1 MTKPLAIGVAGLGTV
16 GAGVL
21 ALLRDNAATVAAR
34 AGRPIAVTA
43 VSSRDRTKDR
53 GVSLAGL
60 RWYEDPV
67 ALAHD
72 PNVDIVVETIGGTEG
87 PPADLVRAAL
97 SAGKPVVTANK
108 ALLATHGAELGRLAE
123 SRGVPLMYEAA
134 VAGGIPAIKAIREGL
149 AANDIS
155 RVLGILNGTCNYI
168 LTTMRERGREFAE
181 ALAEAQKLGYA
192 EADPSFDVDGI
203 DAAHKLAILAAL
215 AFGRPVDFGA
225 VHVEGIRSVSALD
238 IVLAGELG
246 YRIKLLG
253 IARRTEAG
261 IETRVH
267 PCMVPVAHPIAR
279 VDGVFNAVVAEGD
292 FVGRVVLEGRGAGA
306 GPTASAIAADLIDI
320 ARGRHTPV
328 WGVSEAA
335 LSALPA
341 IPMAKRVGAY
351 YLRLMVLDRPGV
363 IADVTA
369 ALRDHQISLES
380 MLQRGRSPGE
390 AVPVVVTTHDCEEA
404 QMRAALARIEA
415 LGTVV
420 EKPALIRIENLA

>member
-1 MTKPLAIGVAGLGTV
+1 MTKPLSVAVAGLGTV

-21 ALLRDNAATVAAR
+21 TLLRDNAATVAAR

-43 VSSRDRTKDR
+43 VSARDRMRDR
-53 GVSLAGL
+53 GVSIAGL
-60 RWYEDPV
+60 RWYDDPV
-67 ALAHD
+67 ALAGD
-72 PNVDIVVETIGGTEG
+72 PGVDVVVETIGGTEG
-87 PPADLVRAAL
+87 PAADLVRAAIA
-97 SAGKPVVTANK
+97 AGKPVVTANK
-108 ALLATHGAELGRLAE
+108 ALLAIHGAEIAAAAEAKGVALGF
-123 SRGVPLMYEAA
+123 EAA

-149 AANDIS
+149 AGNDIS

-168 LTTMRERGREFAE
+168 LTQMRERGREFSE

-215 AFGRPVDFGA
+215 AFGRPVDFAA

-238 IVLAGELG
+238 IRLAEELG

-267 PCMVPVAHPIAR
+267 PCMVPIAHPIAR
-279 VDGVFNAVVAEGD
+279 VEGVFNAVVAEGD
-292 FVGRVVLEGRGAGA
+292 FCGRIVLEGRGAGA
-306 GPTASAIAADLIDI
+306 GPTASAVVADLIDI
-320 ARGRHTPV
+320 ARGRATPV
-328 WGVSEAA
+328 WGVAAGA
-335 LSALPA
+335 LSQAPSV
-341 IPMAKRVGAY
+341 PMSQRVGAY
-351 YLRLMVLDRPGV
+351 YLRLMVVDRPGV

-369 ALRDHQISLES
+369 ALRDHAISLES
-380 MLQRGRSPGE
+380 MLQRGRAPGE

-404 QMRAALARIEA
+404 QMRAAIARIEA
-415 LGTVV
+415 LEAVL
-420 EKPALIRIENLA
+420 EKPALIRIEAL

>member
-1 MTKPLAIGVAGLGTV
+1 
-16 GAGVL
+16 
-21 ALLRDNAATVAAR
+21 
-34 AGRPIAVTA
+34 
-43 VSSRDRTKDR
+43 
-53 GVSLAGL
+53 
-60 RWYEDPV
+60 
-67 ALAHD
+67 
-72 PNVDIVVETIGGTEG
+72 
-87 PPADLVRAAL
+87 
-97 SAGKPVVTANK
+97 
-108 ALLATHGAELGRLAE
+108 
-123 SRGVPLMYEAA
+123 
-134 VAGGIPAIKAIREGL
+134 
-149 AANDIS
+149 
-155 RVLGILNGTCNYI
+155 
-168 LTTMRERGREFAE
+168 
-181 ALAEAQKLGYA
+181 
-192 EADPSFDVDGI
+192 
-203 DAAHKLAILAAL
+203 
-215 AFGRPVDFGA
+215 
-225 VHVEGIRSVSALD
+225 
-238 IVLAGELG
+238 
-246 YRIKLLG
+246 
-253 IARRTEAG
+253 
-261 IETRVH
+261 
-267 PCMVPVAHPIAR
+267 

-328 WGVSEAA
+328 WGVSDAA

-341 IPMAKRVGAY
+341 IPMSKRVGAY